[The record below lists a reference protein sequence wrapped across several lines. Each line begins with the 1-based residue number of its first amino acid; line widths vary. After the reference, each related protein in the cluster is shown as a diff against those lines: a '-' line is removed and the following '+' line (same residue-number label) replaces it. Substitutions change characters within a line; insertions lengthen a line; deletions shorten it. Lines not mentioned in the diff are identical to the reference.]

1 MHKEIKKGAARF
13 ALQHKFMRV
22 HPDYVGWLK
31 GQRSALDS
39 EISVI
44 EVLLNSVGSDLIEGQ
59 DMESFLQDYLFSR
72 AGQLRHV
79 EIILEE
85 WRNSGVNVWIY

>member
-1 MHKEIKKGAARF
+1 MHKVLKNGAARF

-31 GQRSALDS
+31 GWRLALDS

-44 EVLLNSVGSDLIEGQ
+44 EVLLRSVQSGNSLIEGQ
-59 DMESFLQDYLFSR
+59 DMESFLEDYLFSQ
-72 AGQLRHV
+72 ADQLRQV
-79 EIILEE
+79 EVLLEE
-85 WRNSGVNVWIY
+85 WRNFENS